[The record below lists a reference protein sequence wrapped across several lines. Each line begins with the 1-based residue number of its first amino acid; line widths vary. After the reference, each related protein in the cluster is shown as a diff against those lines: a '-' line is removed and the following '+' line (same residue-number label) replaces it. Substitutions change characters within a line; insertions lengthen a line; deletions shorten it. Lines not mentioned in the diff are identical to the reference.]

1 MEKMTEKILHKLHK
15 KIKFSI
21 MNFFSKCDQIRRKLQ
36 IRSNLLKKLLME
48 NLTFCAAIFVRS
60 VANSVGFLNMLF
72 PYILSLGTLQDPTTR
87 PTIYKEA

>member
-1 MEKMTEKILHKLHK
+1 
-15 KIKFSI
+15 

-60 VANSVGFLNMLF
+60 VANSVA
-72 PYILSLGTLQDPTTR
+72 LSLGTLQDPTTR

>member
-1 MEKMTEKILHKLHK
+1 MEKMTGKILHKLHK
-15 KIKFSI
+15 KKMFSI
-21 MNFFSKCDQIRRKLQ
+21 KNFFSKCDQIRRKLQ
-36 IRSNLLKKLLME
+36 IWSHLLKKLLME

-72 PYILSLGTLQDPTTR
+72 SYILSLGTLQDPPTP